1 METKSRQKFLLYFLE
16 GKLLLL
22 MMIMLKKFIY
32 FQKENKC
39 KLVLSDRKPDLKK
52 IKMLLH

>member
-22 MMIMLKKFIY
+22 MMIMLKKFI
-32 FQKENKC
+32 FSE
-39 KLVLSDRKPDLKK
+39 RKQ
-52 IKMLLH
+52 M